1 MRILIF
7 LLFPL
12 FSYSQLSI
20 GILESS
26 RRKLLLDQYP
36 TTGAAFA
43 LRKVSSYYGGNC
55 IKVRRSSDNTEQDIG
70 FVNNVLD
77 TASLKTFVGANNG
90 FVTIW
95 YDQSSGA
102 KNAIQTTAANQPSI
116 ITSGVINYNS
126 TNKPTLKFDG
136 SNDALLLTAIP
147 MSSYSFFVYYGSASG
162 AIGEAILSDDGSAP
176 WFIQRGGANSFQDVG
191 IGFTGDNA
199 FNTFGRLAST
209 HKTSGPSNGI
219 IAFNGVVQSITNLP
233 FPYTNFQRI
242 GQRAIGSVT
251 LTGDITEVI
260 FYTTN
265 QSANR
270 IPIETNINSF
280 YSIY

>member
-1 MRILIF
+1 MRILI
-7 LLFPL
+7 LLFFPL

-43 LRKVSSYYGGNC
+43 LRKVSSAYSGNC

-162 AIGEAILSDDGSAP
+162 AIGEAILSDDGTSNY
-176 WFIQRGGANSFQDVG
+176 FMQRGGGSSFQDVP
-191 IGFTGDNA
+191 IGFTADNT
-199 FNTFGRLAST
+199 FNTAGRLAST
-209 HKTSGPSNGI
+209 HKTFASELGI
-219 IAFNGVVQSITNLP
+219 IAFNGVVQSITY
-233 FPYTNFQRI
+233 FTAPYTNFQRI